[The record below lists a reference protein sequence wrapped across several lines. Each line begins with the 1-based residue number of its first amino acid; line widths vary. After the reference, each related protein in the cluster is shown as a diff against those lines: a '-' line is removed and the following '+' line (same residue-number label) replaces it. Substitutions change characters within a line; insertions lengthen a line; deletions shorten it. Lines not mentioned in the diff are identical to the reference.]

1 MYSARNERKSAVA
14 WRFIRILKNKSYKY
28 MTSISKNVHI
38 DKLDDMTPVDLKS
51 NTYIDSSKE
60 INKKDQKF
68 KIGDIVRTL
77 KYKSIFEKG
86 YVPNWSEEVFVIKK
100 VKSTVPWTYVISD
113 LDGEEIVRTFYERE
127 LEKNNQKEFIVEKV
141 IKRKDDKLYVK
152 WKGYDSSFNNWI
164 NKRRHNIMSEYFS
177 DPKSSWRRVK
187 FELCLY
193 NYATKA
199 DLKNVTVVDPLT
211 FAEKVD

>member
-1 MYSARNERKSAVA
+1 
-14 WRFIRILKNKSYKY
+14 

-51 NTYIDSSKE
+51 STYIDSSKE

-68 KIGDIVRTL
+68 KIGDIVRIL

-113 LDGEEIVRTFYERE
+113 LDGEEIVRTFYEKE

-177 DPKSSWRRVK
+177 DPKSS
-187 FELCLY
+187 
-193 NYATKA
+193 
-199 DLKNVTVVDPLT
+199 
-211 FAEKVD
+211 